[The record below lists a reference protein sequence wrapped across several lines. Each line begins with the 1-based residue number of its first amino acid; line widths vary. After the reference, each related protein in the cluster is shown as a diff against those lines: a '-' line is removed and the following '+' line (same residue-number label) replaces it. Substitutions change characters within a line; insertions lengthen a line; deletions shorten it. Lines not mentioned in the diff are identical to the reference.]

1 MSHFRRATSICS
13 LKMLTAI
20 GCLLLSEKIGPLSQR
35 FKVVEVPMKGLMMGE
50 QLSWLSKKLKE
61 D

>member
-1 MSHFRRATSICS
+1 
-13 LKMLTAI
+13 MLTAI
-20 GCLLLSEKIGPLSQR
+20 GCLLLSEKRGPLSQR